1 MEGKFTALDWWMG
14 ALQATAYATG
24 ISVTP
29 LLSPHIV
36 ILDLD
41 QDMLKEVKP
50 PTVSHNCNWFVDH

>member
-1 MEGKFTALDWWMG
+1 MG

-29 LLSPHIV
+29 LLSPQIV

-50 PTVSHNCNWFVDH
+50 PYSESQLQLVC